1 MWSIIFPE
9 MVKTHIDEVKNLM
22 PNIKRGKSEFIVK
35 YLGVAYDDFRKEVWV
50 TNNFY
55 ENI

>member
-1 MWSIIFPE
+1 